1 MGPTCQGQPDRIEAS
16 EGSHRSWRGRRR
28 GGGTEEADWKS
39 GSHCCRWG
47 WIRGILKNDGLT
59 HSCTGEAGLANHEVL
74 QVARGWNL
82 ALQDYRHQILTFA
95 MDVASSSEGTDVR

>member
-1 MGPTCQGQPDRIEAS
+1 MS
-16 EGSHRSWRGRRR
+16 SW
-28 GGGTEEADWKS
+28 
-39 GSHCCRWG
+39 
-47 WIRGILKNDGLT
+47 LKHPGAKLT
-59 HSCTGEAGLANHEVL
+59 VKAGEAGLANHEVL